1 MNKKKI
7 RAHRK
12 KRRFCEDAIRTR
24 ETNGLQDAKMI
35 YDTEEEAWEVIRA
48 RPRNAVL
55 TLENFTPYLCR
66 PSGDHYHIGRR
77 AKQPDDTRKGL
88 LETLRQIPGASRAP
102 RNA

>member
-24 ETNGLQDAKMI
+24 ATNGLQDFKVI

-48 RPRNAVL
+48 RTHNAVL
-55 TLENFTPYLCR
+55 TLENLTPYLCR
-66 PSGDHYHIGRR
+66 PSADHYHIGRR
-77 AKQPDDTRKGL
+77 AKQPDNIREGL
-88 LETLRQIPGASRAP
+88 LDTLRQIPGAGRTI